1 MPKDVDHDER
11 REELLEAVWRVI
23 ARDGLERA
31 TIRAIAAETGWS
43 SGVLAHY
50 FADKDD
56 ILGSA
61 LRLAYDRIR
70 ARWAVKLDGLSG
82 VDALYELVLDNL
94 PLDDE
99 RELET
104 KFLMNYRSREI
115 RGGAGVPRRS
125 PLLIDL
131 LTSLVREAQQ
141 AGQIEPEEPAED
153 IAERLLGLIDG
164 LSLHAL
170 LEPQRLTRERQV
182 DLIKREFARLTTT
195 ETTHA

>member
-31 TIRAIAAETGWS
+31 TIRSLAAETGWS

-70 ARWAVKLDGLSG
+70 ARWAAKLDGLSG
-82 VDALYELVLDNL
+82 AEALYELVLDNL
-94 PLDDE
+94 PL
-99 RELET
+99 
-104 KFLMNYRSREI
+104 
-115 RGGAGVPRRS
+115 
-125 PLLIDL
+125 
-131 LTSLVREAQQ
+131 
-141 AGQIEPEEPAED
+141 
-153 IAERLLGLIDG
+153 
-164 LSLHAL
+164 
-170 LEPQRLTRERQV
+170 
-182 DLIKREFARLTTT
+182 
-195 ETTHA
+195 